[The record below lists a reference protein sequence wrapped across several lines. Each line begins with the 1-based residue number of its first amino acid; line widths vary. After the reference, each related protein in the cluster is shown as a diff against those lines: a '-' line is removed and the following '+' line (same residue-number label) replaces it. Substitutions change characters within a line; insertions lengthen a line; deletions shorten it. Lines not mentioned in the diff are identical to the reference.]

1 MECHLEDWID
11 PEAAIE
17 GNDIHPDQVGKGQ
30 GGCDHHLD
38 VDLSQFSRKTT
49 DRKQV
54 FKQEGNQDTDP
65 NFSWRIDMAGKE
77 HLSKLKTVKT

>member
-17 GNDIHPDQVGKGQ
+17 GNDIDPDQVGKGQ

-49 DRKQV
+49 DRK
-54 FKQEGNQDTDP
+54 
-65 NFSWRIDMAGKE
+65 
-77 HLSKLKTVKT
+77 